1 LIEEIEQKEPSDAIL
16 ILSLRGVPLVDA
28 TGLEVLR
35 EIWHRQH
42 KAGGDVLL
50 AALQPRAEN
59 LLRRSGFLDEVGNER
74 IFWSA
79 DRAILSL
86 GGDLPAAPK
95 DAPEE
100 DNLDSTL
107 VVTPHEER
115 SAKKF

>member
-1 LIEEIEQKEPSDAIL
+1 MPGDGKPVS
-16 ILSLRGVPLVDA
+16 
-28 TGLEVLR
+28 
-35 EIWHRQH
+35 QH
-42 KAGGDVLL
+42 VTLLNKVRDVLL

-86 GGDLPAAPK
+86 GGDPPAAPK

>member
-1 LIEEIEQKEPSDAIL
+1 MPGNGKP
-16 ILSLRGVPLVDA
+16 VF
-28 TGLEVLR
+28 
-35 EIWHRQH
+35 QH
-42 KAGGDVLL
+42 VTLLNKVRDVLL

>member
-1 LIEEIEQKEPSDAIL
+1 MPGNGKPVS
-16 ILSLRGVPLVDA
+16 
-28 TGLEVLR
+28 
-35 EIWHRQH
+35 QH
-42 KAGGDVLL
+42 VTLLNKVRDVLL